1 MRSYEMVFIVRPDVE
16 EDGLDEV
23 ISDIGELIKRND
35 GEVTKVE
42 PWGLHRLAYPI
53 KKHQEGRYVLM
64 TFELEPRNVT
74 ELERVL
80 KLKESVIRHLV
91 IRLES

>member
-1 MRSYEMVFIVRPDVE
+1 MVFIVRPDIE
-16 EDGLDEV
+16 GDGLDGV
-23 ISDIGELIKRND
+23 INDVGELIKRND

-64 TFELEPRNVT
+64 TFELEPQNVA

-80 KLKESVIRHLV
+80 RLKESVIRHLV

>member
-1 MRSYEMVFIVRPDVE
+1 MVFIVRPDVDG
-16 EDGLDEV
+16 DGLEEV
-23 ISDIGELIKRND
+23 ISEVEHLIDRNN

-80 KLKESVIRHLV
+80 KLKETVIRHLV

>member
-1 MRSYEMVFIVRPDVE
+1 MRSYEMVFIVRPDL
-16 EDGLDEV
+16 DGDKLDEV
-23 ISDIGELIKRND
+23 IGDVGDLIKRND

-64 TFELEPRNVT
+64 TFELEPRSVG

-80 KLKESVIRHLV
+80 KLNESVIRHLV

>member
-1 MRSYEMVFIVRPDVE
+1 MRSYEMVFIVRPDLERDELDDVVK
-16 EDGLDEV
+16 DVGGLIE
-23 ISDIGELIKRND
+23 RND

-42 PWGLHRLAYPI
+42 PWGLRKLAYPI
-53 KKHQEGRYVLM
+53 KKHQEGRYLLM
-64 TFELEPRNVT
+64 TFELEPSNVA

-80 KLKESVIRHLV
+80 RLKETVIRHLV

>member
-1 MRSYEMVFIVRPDVE
+1 MRSYEMIFIVRPDIE
-16 EDGLDEV
+16 ADDLDGV
-23 ISDIGELIKRND
+23 ISDVGGLVKRND

-53 KKHQEGRYVLM
+53 KKQQEGRYVLM
-64 TFELEPRNVT
+64 NFDLEPSNMA

-80 KLKESVIRHLV
+80 RLNEAVIRHLV
-91 IRLES
+91 IRLDA

>member
-1 MRSYEMVFIVRPDVE
+1 VRSYEMVFIVRPDIE
-16 EDGLDEV
+16 GDDLDDV
-23 ISDIGELIKRND
+23 ISEVGELIQRND

-42 PWGLHRLAYPI
+42 PWGLHKLAYPI
-53 KKHQEGRYVLM
+53 KKQQEGRYVLT
-64 TFELEPRNVT
+64 TFDLEPTNVS

-91 IRLES
+91 IRLED

>member
-1 MRSYEMVFIVRPDVE
+1 VRSYEMVFIVRPDI
-16 EDGLDEV
+16 DGDALDGV
-23 ISDIGELIKRND
+23 ISDVGNLIERNN
-35 GEVTKVE
+35 GEVKSVK
-42 PWGLHRLAYPI
+42 PWGLHKLAYPI
-53 KKHQEGRYVLM
+53 QKHQEGRYVLL

-80 KLKESVIRHLV
+80 RLNESVIRHLV

>member
-1 MRSYEMVFIVRPDVE
+1 MRSYEMVFIVRPDL
-16 EDGLDEV
+16 DGDELDDV
-23 ISDIGELIKRND
+23 VNDVGSLIKRNG

-42 PWGLHRLAYPI
+42 PWGLRRLAYPI
-53 KKHQEGRYVLM
+53 KKHQEGRYLLM
-64 TFELEPRNVT
+64 TFELEPSNVT

-80 KLKESVIRHLV
+80 RLKESVIRHLV